1 MFCPVLLYAIFTAS
15 ARHLTRLWRNKNS
28 AATVEFQGTPLPGL
42 DDQTAIHYHN
52 RCINYLIEI
61 SNDPGQSYNE
71 DALTAATILR
81 LYEQIDS
88 KHYHRLICHDC
99 ET

>member
-1 MFCPVLLYAIFTAS
+1 MFCPVLLHAIFTAS
-15 ARHLTRLWRNKNS
+15 ARHLTRLWHKKN
-28 AATVEFQGTPLPGL
+28 TGNIVQFQGIPLPGL

-61 SNDPGQSYNE
+61 SNDPAQSYNE

-81 LYEQIDS
+81 FYEQIDS
-88 KHYHRLICHDC
+88 KCDPCFVY
-99 ET
+99 